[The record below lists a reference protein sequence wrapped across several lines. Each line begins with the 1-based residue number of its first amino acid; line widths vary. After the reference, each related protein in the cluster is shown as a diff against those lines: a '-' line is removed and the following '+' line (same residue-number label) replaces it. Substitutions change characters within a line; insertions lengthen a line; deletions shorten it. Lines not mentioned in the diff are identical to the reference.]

1 MKIVV
6 SNGNVERAL
15 KKLKKKMFDG
25 GTIRELS
32 ERRYYTKPSEKKRK
46 RKLEAIRTTQRLLNK
61 ERLKY
66 SNRIK

>member
-1 MKIVV
+1 MKIEVR
-6 SNGNVERAL
+6 NGNVERAL

-32 ERRYYTKPSEKKRK
+32 DRRYYTKPSEVRRRK
-46 RKLEAIRTTQRLLNK
+46 KLEAIRMTQRALDR

-66 SNRIK
+66 TQLYR

>member
-1 MKIVV
+1 MKIEVR
-6 SNGNVERAL
+6 NGNVERAL

-32 ERRYYTKPSEKKRK
+32 DRRYYTKPSEKKRK
-46 RKLEAIRTTQRLLNK
+46 KKLEAIRTTKRALNK

-66 SNRIK
+66 TQYIR